1 MLEHVSLSINKRR
14 HWKVCTCYG
23 NKNVRMKSIYYG
35 IHKNVLRMYD
45 VSASKFARKFQ
56 EYVDH
61 NVGY

>member
-1 MLEHVSLSINKRR
+1 MSI
-14 HWKVCTCYG
+14 
-23 NKNVRMKSIYYG
+23 SYG
-35 IHKNVLRMYD
+35 IHENVLRMYD